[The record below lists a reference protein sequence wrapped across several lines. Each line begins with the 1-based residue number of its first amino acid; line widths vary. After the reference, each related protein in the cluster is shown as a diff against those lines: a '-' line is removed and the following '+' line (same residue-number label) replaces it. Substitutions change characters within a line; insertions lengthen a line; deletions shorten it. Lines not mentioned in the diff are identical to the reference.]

1 MKGTLKK
8 KIVSVFVAA
17 FMLSTIFVTNAFAVG
32 TTISGEYDEDGNLV
46 YGSTVG
52 TDDADPEEHD
62 NVANIEVQA
71 KVTEYNAAVYK
82 IDIAWGA
89 MQFEFKNDANNWDPV
104 DHEYKAEEGTNKEWI
119 IDGYVNGEN
128 NKITLTNHSNA
139 RVNAEFAYTHV
150 KNDAF
155 NTAPESADAVRG
167 HFFRT
172 NDAAVIAA
180 GILKN
185 SETVQNA
192 ISDPL
197 VLYHFDDQ
205 ELVDKGFYATN
216 GENIRSVY
224 FTLNGTPDTAKVE
237 DYTDF
242 TKVGTITVTITPTEI
257 TQ

>member
-17 FMLSTIFVTNAFAVG
+17 FMLSTIFVTNAFAFD
-32 TTISGEYDEDGNLV
+32 TTISGEYDENGDLV
-46 YGSTVG
+46 YGSTVD
-52 TDDADPEEHD
+52 TDDAVEKTVD
-62 NVANIEVQA
+62 NVADIDVQA

-139 RVNAEFAYTHV
+139 RVNVAFDYAHV
-150 KNDAF
+150 TDAF
-155 NTAPESADAVRG
+155 NIDPTSPDAVRG
-167 HFFRT
+167 HFFLT

-192 ISDPL
+192 IPQPL
-197 VLYHFDDQ
+197 VLHHLDNKG
-205 ELVDKGFYATN
+205 LVDPGYYATN
-216 GENIRSVY
+216 GENTGSVY

-237 DYTDF
+237 GYTDF
-242 TKVGTITVTITPTEI
+242 TKVGTITVTITPTVI

>member
-17 FMLSTIFVTNAFAVG
+17 FMLSTIFVTNAFAFN
-32 TTISGEYDEDGNLV
+32 TTISGEYDENGNLV

-52 TDDADPEEHD
+52 TNDAVENTVD
-62 NVANIEVQA
+62 NVADINVQA

-89 MQFEFKNDANNWDPV
+89 MQFEFKNDANNWDPDTHQYV
-104 DHEYKAEEGTNKEWI
+104 AEDGTNKKWI
-119 IDGYVNGEN
+119 IDGYVDSVN

-139 RVNAEFAYTHV
+139 RVNAAFDYAHV
-150 KNDAF
+150 TNAF
-155 NTAPESADAVRG
+155 NADSTSANAVRG

-172 NDAAVIAA
+172 NDAAVTAA

-185 SETVQNA
+185 SATVQNA
-192 ISDPL
+192 ISDTL
-197 VLYHFDDQ
+197 VLYHSDNQ
-205 ELVDKGFYATN
+205 ELVDQGYYATN

-224 FTLNGTPDTAKVE
+224 FTLNGTPDTEKVAG
-237 DYTDF
+237 YTDF